1 MGKALIGE
9 VIQIPKRELKE
20 SSKNQTLNINLN
32 QNIDKRNISNINTT
46 NTYNTYN
53 QQSSQGL
60 FSFLIF
66 AVTLP
71 FKLISSMFTQLD
83 KSFSIKSKLKAEKIK
98 LKKNKYI
105 RKYITSTNEVY
116 DFEEIY

>member
-9 VIQIPKRELKE
+9 VIQIPKRKLKE
-20 SSKNQTLNINLN
+20 TSKNQTLNINLN

-53 QQSSQGL
+53 QHSSQGL

-66 AVTLP
+66 AITLP
-71 FKLISSMFTQLD
+71 FKLISKLFTQLD
-83 KSFSIKSKLKAEKIK
+83 KSFSIRKKLKSERLK
-98 LKKNKYI
+98 LKKNKYV
-105 RKYITSTNEVY
+105 RKYILSTNEVY